1 MKIACLAWGS
11 LLWKTEPL
19 ALSTPWYTDGPS
31 LPLEF
36 CRVGDGGEL
45 ATALCPDAPEQ
56 ASWWALLQTE
66 WIGTVPSEGAY
77 PFSATIRRWM
87 DAKGLDAV
95 VWTALPP
102 RHANKE
108 GQAPDAA
115 QAVEYLD
122 SLVGEKRAHAEDYI
136 RSVPARFDSPTR
148 RMIIREL
155 GWEAEEAEEDGA
167 ALSLST
173 D

>member
-1 MKIACLAWGS
+1 M
-11 LLWKTEPL
+11 
-19 ALSTPWYTDGPS
+19 
-31 LPLEF
+31 
-36 CRVGDGGEL
+36 
-45 ATALCPDAPEQ
+45 
-56 ASWWALLQTE
+56 
-66 WIGTVPSEGAY
+66 PSEGAY
-77 PFSATIRRWM
+77 PFSASIRRWM

-122 SLVGEKRAHAEDYI
+122 SLVGEKRVHAEDYI